1 MFGPFLR
8 PSREA
13 SSLALAMLVLVQA
26 LTGLAFLLVLFSEAP
41 DRNFLWAIAAILAL
55 FAFLFWLSFK
65 PVSKLKDTMAW
76 VASRKARP
84 EPLDFTIA
92 RREAAMAKFG
102 TNAPPTLQ
110 DLREERE
117 GSVNNWVPSRVRERR
132 IKSAEE

>member
-26 LTGLAFLLVLFSEAP
+26 LTGLAFLLVIFSENA
-41 DRNFLWAIAAILAL
+41 DRNFLWAIGGLLVL

-84 EPLDFTIA
+84 EALDFTIA
-92 RREAAMAKFG
+92 RREAAMARFG
-102 TNAPPTLQ
+102 TNAPPSLEE
-110 DLREERE
+110 LREERD

-132 IKSAEE
+132 IKSADE

>member
-1 MFGPFLR
+1 MFGPFVR

-26 LTGLAFLLVLFSEAP
+26 LTGLAFLLVVFSESP
-41 DRNFLWAIAAILAL
+41 DRNFLWAIGAVLAL

-84 EPLDFTIA
+84 EPLDFTLA
-92 RREAAMAKFG
+92 RREAAMARFG
-102 TNAPPTLQ
+102 TNAPPSLA
-110 DLREERE
+110 DLREQRDS
-117 GSVNNWVPSRVRERR
+117 SVNNWVPSRTRERR
-132 IKSAEE
+132 FKSADE

>member
-13 SSLALAMLVLVQA
+13 SSLALSMLVLVQA
-26 LTGLAFLLVLFSEAP
+26 LTGVAFLLVLFSENA
-41 DRNFLWAIAAILAL
+41 DRNFLWAIGAVLAL

-65 PVSKLKDTMAW
+65 PVSKLDTLAW
-76 VASRKARP
+76 VRSRKARP

-92 RREAAMAKFG
+92 RREAAIAKFG
-102 TNAPPTLQ
+102 TNAPPSLEE
-110 DLREERE
+110 LREERE

-132 IKSAEE
+132 FKSADE

>member
-1 MFGPFLR
+1 MFGPFIR

-26 LTGLAFLLVLFSEAP
+26 LTGFAFLLVLFSEAP
-41 DRNFLWAIAAILAL
+41 DRNFLWAIGALLAL

-92 RREAAMAKFG
+92 RREAAIARFG

-117 GSVNNWVPSRVRERR
+117 GSVNNWVPSRARERR
-132 IKSAEE
+132 FKSADE

>member
-1 MFGPFLR
+1 MFGPFIR

-26 LTGLAFLLVLFSEAP
+26 LTGLAFLLVLFSEHA
-41 DRNFLWAIAAILAL
+41 DRNFLWAIGAVLAL
-55 FAFLFWLSFK
+55 AAFLFWLSFK

-92 RREAAMAKFG
+92 RREAALAKFG
-102 TNAPPTLQ
+102 TNAPPTLE

-117 GSVNNWVPSRVRERR
+117 GSVNNLVPSRVRERR
-132 IKSAEE
+132 FKSAEE

>member
-1 MFGPFLR
+1 MFGPFVR

-41 DRNFLWAIAAILAL
+41 DRNFLWAIGGVLAL
-55 FAFLFWLSFK
+55 FACLFWLSFK

-84 EPLDFTIA
+84 EPLDFTLA
-92 RREAAMAKFG
+92 RREAAIAKFG
-102 TNAPPTLQ
+102 TNAPPSLQ

-117 GSVNNWVPSRVRERR
+117 GSVNNWVPSRSRERR
-132 IKSAEE
+132 FRDHE